1 MNHRPLYLVLILLL
15 GNVTQSVGQTTYN
28 GATVETPELRV
39 ELRPVG
45 NDRFEIAL
53 IDKAT
58 GLREGHEFEGEGA
71 NDPSPFLLAHGRY
84 CNTAVIMLT
93 VEYPW
98 RHDLPEF
105 QRVLSTFAFR
115 RSDFAFIDVAYGSLT
130 DIALADVTAYEL
142 ADQDMLP
149 PIRVRCLN
157 GQHEKTFKFFA
168 MGPNQQAPA
177 LK

>member
-1 MNHRPLYLVLILLL
+1 MKRRLLFLVLILML
-15 GNVTQSVGQTTYN
+15 GNITQSVGQTTYD
-28 GATVETPELRV
+28 ASTVETPELRV

-45 NDRFEIAL
+45 DDRFAISL
-53 IDKAT
+53 TDKVT

-71 NDPSPFLLAHGRY
+71 NDPSPFLLAHSRY
-84 CNTAVIMLT
+84 CDTSVIMLT

-115 RSDFAFIDVAYGSLT
+115 RSDFAFIDVAHGALT
-130 DIALADVTAYEL
+130 DIALADDMAYEL
-142 ADQDMLP
+142 TDLDMLP

-157 GQHEKTFKFFA
+157 DQHEKTFEFFTP
-168 MGPNQQAPA
+168 GPN
-177 LK
+177 

>member
-1 MNHRPLYLVLILLL
+1 MKRYVPGLVLIASLCAA
-15 GNVTQSVGQTTYN
+15 THSVGQTTFD
-28 GATVETPELRV
+28 GPTVETPELRI

-45 NDRFEIAL
+45 DDRFAIGL
-53 IDKAT
+53 TDKVT
-58 GLREGHEFEGEGA
+58 GLREHHEFEGEGA
-71 NDPSPFLLAHGRY
+71 NDPSPFLLAHSRY
-84 CNTAVIMLT
+84 CDTSVIMLT

-115 RSDFAFIDVAYGSLT
+115 RSDFAFIDVAYGLVT
-130 DIALADVTAYEL
+130 DIALADDTAYES

-157 GQHEKTFKFFA
+157 GQHDKTFEFFA
-168 MGPNQQAPA
+168 PRPN
-177 LK
+177 